1 MKIDAI
7 FLVEALCH
15 ETSLVL
21 INDTI
26 RFKLSFVSPTTFED
40 RLIRWR
46 ENKGPTSLLLESR
59 KLLRRG

>member
-1 MKIDAI
+1 MEIDAI

-46 ENKGPTSLLLESR
+46 ENKGHQ
-59 KLLRRG
+59 